1 MLFFNVFTEIIML
14 KAYCTNSYIY
24 WCDSMP
30 LQKQMLYVP
39 TVVIKVSEQR
49 KDEAKDH
56 CSCFFAMSSLSLWVS
71 KTWTMEEEAGLEAV
85 AAEPKAAPCKNL
97 KYFISHY
104 VLGLVA
110 CFLDVFI

>member
-1 MLFFNVFTEIIML
+1 
-14 KAYCTNSYIY
+14 
-24 WCDSMP
+24 
-30 LQKQMLYVP
+30 
-39 TVVIKVSEQR
+39 
-49 KDEAKDH
+49 
-56 CSCFFAMSSLSLWVS
+56 
-71 KTWTMEEEAGLEAV
+71 MEEEAGLEAV